1 MNTLSGFFLVWRTAL
16 VSALRGKRLIILILL
31 AGLPVL
37 VAVLVTSSSKHNV
50 DATDFVVWTFLLIIC
65 QVTVPFGA
73 LFLGVAVLGDE
84 IDGRTITFLFTR
96 PLPRWVFYFGRLFG
110 FACGFGLVVA
120 LSTLVCAQIYRSKV
134 DITWGQVGATT
145 AIALGGTL
153 TYMTFFAALRALT
166 RKAILVGF
174 MITFILEFMLSKAP
188 PGNGARLTVW
198 HHLTL
203 LMTRVFSGQIEIEN
217 GPLENLKDV
226 VPVDSISGSIQVLI
240 GVFFVGALVGAYV
253 VKTREINVPAAVG

>member
-1 MNTLSGFFLVWRTAL
+1 MSTLSGFLLVWRTAA
-16 VSALRGKRLIILILL
+16 VSVLRGKRVIIFILL
-31 AGLPVL
+31 AGLPLL
-37 VAVLVTSSSKHNV
+37 VASLNTAHAEHV
-50 DATDFVVWTFLLIIC
+50 DHSDFVYTFLLIIC
-65 QVTVPFGA
+65 QVTLPFGA

-120 LSTLVCAQIYRSKV
+120 LSTIACAQIYRSRV

-174 MITFILEFMLSKAP
+174 VITFILEFMLSKFP

-198 HHLTL
+198 HDLTL
-203 LMTRVFSGQIEIEN
+203 LMTRVFSGQVRIE
-217 GPLENLKDV
+217 GPLEILRGV

-240 GVFFVGALVGAYV
+240 GVFLAGALVGAYI

>member
-1 MNTLSGFFLVWRTAL
+1 MSTFSGFLLVWRAAL
-16 VSALRGKRLIILILL
+16 LSALRGKRLIILILL
-31 AGLPVL
+31 AALPVL
-37 VAVLVTSSSKHNV
+37 IASLIATHAKQV
-50 DATDFVVWTFLLIIC
+50 DHSNFVYTFLLVIC

-120 LSTLVCAQIYRSKV
+120 LSTLVCAQIYRSRV

-174 MITFILEFMLSKAP
+174 MITFILEFMLSKFP

-203 LMTRVFSGQIEIEN
+203 LMTRVFSGQVRIK
-217 GPLENLKDV
+217 GPLENLQDV
-226 VPVDSISGSIQVLI
+226 VPVESISGSIQVLI
-240 GVFFVGALVGAYV
+240 GVFLTGALVGAYV
-253 VKTREINVPAAVG
+253 LKTREINVPAAVG